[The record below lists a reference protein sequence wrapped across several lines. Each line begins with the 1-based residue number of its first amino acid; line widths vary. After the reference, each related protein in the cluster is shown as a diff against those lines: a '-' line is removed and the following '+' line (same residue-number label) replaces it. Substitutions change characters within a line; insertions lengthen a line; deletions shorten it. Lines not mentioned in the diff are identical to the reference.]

1 MDEAFWASR
10 WEDIRIGVQRD
21 TVHPSLVDYAE
32 RLGGWPGTVFVP
44 LAGKTVDLRWLAEH
58 GCSVIAIER
67 VLKAVEDFFA
77 EQELSFDRSSDGA
90 LELYRAKD
98 LPISF
103 YRGDVFELR
112 APHLSAVTW
121 VHDRAA
127 LVALPPESRER
138 YGRHLSSILPPH
150 AELLV
155 TTFEYSQHE
164 MEGPPFSVPEAEV
177 TERFDSY
184 GFELWRSRSVL
195 PSSQRFRERG
205 LTAMDEHVLHGVR
218 KT

>member
-10 WEDIRIGVQRD
+10 WEDNRIGFHRD

-32 RLGGWPGTVFVP
+32 RLASWPGTVFVP
-44 LAGKTVDLRWLAEH
+44 LAGKTVDLRWLAER
-58 GCSVIAIER
+58 GCSVIAIEL
-67 VLKAVEDFFA
+67 VPKAVEDFFS
-77 EQELSFDRSSDGA
+77 EQQLSFDQSSEGA
-90 LELYRAKD
+90 LDLFRAED

-103 YRGDVFELR
+103 YRGDVFDLR
-112 APHLSAVTW
+112 PQHLSTVTW

-127 LVALPPESRER
+127 LVALPPESRAR
-138 YGRHLSSILPPH
+138 YGRHLSSILPPR

-155 TTFEYSQHE
+155 TTFEYPQHE

-177 TERFDSY
+177 ADRFDAY
-184 GFELWRSRSVL
+184 RFELWSSRSVL

-205 LTAMDEHVLHGVR
+205 VSAMDEHVLHGVR
-218 KT
+218 KS